1 MELRPTTDGC
11 FDDCVLNVPK
21 EGIVTNLLSNED
33 FFKILRSLIE
43 KWCDRRCLRALHRIL
58 GAYLGFNGM
67 TEEWGELRTAL
78 NDVRTLA
85 KNELTADELKVM
97 VELIK
102 IADRALTPRKP

>member
-1 MELRPTTDGC
+1 MTS
-11 FDDCVLNVPK
+11 
-21 EGIVTNLLSNED
+21 ILSNED

-43 KWCDRRCLRALHRIL
+43 KWCDRRCLHALHRIL

-67 TEEWGELRTAL
+67 TDGWGELRTAL

-85 KNELTADELKVM
+85 KNELTAEEHKVM

-102 IADRALTPRKP
+102 ISDRALKPRKR